1 VRVGTSSHPAPA
13 AQPSVVRRTRK
24 ARQDGRPPDR
34 RTQRLN
40 RTFMENFRTPAHT
53 TKIKTRVVTRRHS
66 WGPEGG
72 CGRRRR
78 SSSAAVRRTT
88 SKSDGARN
96 EKWAIGPEVPRAGG
110 GRINVSPSAVTKKA
124 QIQATAASVRLE
136 RTWPR
141 PGSEK
146 EARHIRTWNMR
157 TSFGVNTAVHCST
170 AWTDAPES
178 VVPQG
183 SGAAEHRA

>member
-1 VRVGTSSHPAPA
+1 MAARTLTSACSGRHLALLGA
-13 AQPSVVRRTRK
+13 AAEAGVRRTRK

-34 RTQRLN
+34 RTQRLD

-110 GRINVSPSAVTKKA
+110 GRINVSP
-124 QIQATAASVRLE
+124 
-136 RTWPR
+136 
-141 PGSEK
+141 
-146 EARHIRTWNMR
+146 
-157 TSFGVNTAVHCST
+157 
-170 AWTDAPES
+170 
-178 VVPQG
+178 
-183 SGAAEHRA
+183 